1 MGKHRSKIM
10 RKASKIVAVMF
21 SVVLCM
27 SMVPSVSYAAAKE
40 PAVTVVVSEG
50 VDADEVVH
58 TERMEH
64 DSTVGNVSRIGEVHC
79 KHTHPLADQTSTMRE
94 HVRTVYNF
102 TDPITEDFYAIVD
115 WYRCVVCGYERYWER
130 V

>member
-1 MGKHRSKIM
+1 M
-10 RKASKIVAVMF
+10 RKVSKIVAVMF

-40 PAVTVVVSEG
+40 PAVTVVASEG

-94 HVRTVYNF
+94 HVRTVYNYYYEF
-102 TDPITEDFYAIVD
+102 EDRYIPIVD
-115 WYRCVVCGYERYWER
+115 WYRCIICRYEQWWERYT
-130 V
+130 

>member
-1 MGKHRSKIM
+1 MFWGKHRSKIM
-10 RKASKIVAVMF
+10 RKVSKIVAVMF

-40 PAVTVVVSEG
+40 PAVTVVASEG

-79 KHTHPLADQTSTMRE
+79 RHTNPARDNLTTMRQYLY
-94 HVRTVYNF
+94 TIPGYN
-102 TDPITEDFYAIVD
+102 DFGEACLYD
-115 WYRCVVCGYERYWER
+115 WYRCIICRYEEGFER
-130 V
+130 HE